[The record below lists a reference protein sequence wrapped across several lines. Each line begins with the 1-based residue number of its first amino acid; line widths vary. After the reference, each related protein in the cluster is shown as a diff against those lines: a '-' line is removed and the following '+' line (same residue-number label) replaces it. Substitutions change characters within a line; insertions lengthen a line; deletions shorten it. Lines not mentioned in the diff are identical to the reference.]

1 MASANKIRRAFGAE
15 QEGGPPVAQ
24 AAARWPQTGGLLR
37 VLVVS
42 GIRLFLDAFAALLG
56 RQAGVSVIGIASPP
70 QALVQA
76 TELRPDIV
84 LFDATRPGD
93 LGYAKTLAEQVPAS
107 KVVAFGV
114 AKTDAEI
121 VALAAAG
128 IAGYVRDDAT
138 AEDVIPVLKSAM
150 RDELM
155 CSPRVAATLCHRVAL
170 LSRDGRGE
178 SPAESPADA
187 LSKRELQIA
196 DLIDRGLSNKQIA
209 RQLGIQAATVK
220 NHVHNILDKLKVHR
234 RGEAAAC
241 LRAAFRTQPLF
252 LAHSARS

>member
-1 MASANKIRRAFGAE
+1 MASARRTRQVFGME
-15 QEGGPPVAQ
+15 SRNEPPVAQ
-24 AAARWPQTGGLLR
+24 ATPPWPQTGGLLR

-42 GIRLFLDAFAALLG
+42 GVRLFQDAFAALLG

-70 QALVQA
+70 QALAQT

-93 LGYAKTLAEQVPAS
+93 LGYAKILVDQVPAL

-114 AKTDAEI
+114 AEIDTEI

-128 IAGYVRDDAT
+128 IAGYVRDDAA
-138 AEDVIPVLKSAM
+138 AEDVVSVLKSAM
-150 RDELM
+150 RDELL
-155 CSPRVAATLCHRVAL
+155 CSPRAAATLCHHVAV
-170 LSRDGRGE
+170 LSRDGHGG
-178 SPAESPADA
+178 SPAESQTTA
-187 LSKRELQIA
+187 LSKRELQIG

-209 RQLGIQAATVK
+209 RQLGIQATTVK

-241 LRAAFRTQPLF
+241 LRTAFRAQPPL
-252 LAHSARS
+252 LAQPERS